1 MSGDGMLPNS
11 NSALRQT
18 LCFVKL
24 TPASFL
30 KSGKAPSPRSA
41 TSPGDRACQGP
52 EQDHGGSNQLKH
64 RAGAKSRPERT
75 GPIMAVQRD
84 RDRGP
89 PPPPTPPPAVAP
101 PDTGRRG

>member
-1 MSGDGMLPNS
+1 MLPNS

-18 LCFVKL
+18 LCSVKL

-52 EQDHGGSNQLKH
+52 EQDD
-64 RAGAKSRPERT
+64 ART
-75 GPIMAVQRD
+75 RHQ
-84 RDRGP
+84 P
-89 PPPPTPPPAVAP
+89 PNHAR
-101 PDTGRRG
+101 RRGCAHDGRLRWSGLLTAPGASGFL

>member
-1 MSGDGMLPNS
+1 MLPNS

-30 KSGKAPSPRSA
+30 KSGKAPSPRFA

-75 GPIMAVQRD
+75 GPIMAVQAIDD
-84 RDRGP
+84 RARHQP
-89 PPPPTPPPAVAP
+89 PNVAAVVAL
-101 PDTGRRG
+101 TTAG

>member
-1 MSGDGMLPNS
+1 MLPNS

-30 KSGKAPSPRSA
+30 KSEKAPSPRSA
-41 TSPGDRACQGP
+41 TSPGDGACQGP

-75 GPIMAVQRD
+75 GPIMAVQAIDD
-84 RDRGP
+84 RTRHQP
-89 PPPPTPPPAVAP
+89 PNPAAVVAP
-101 PDTGRRG
+101 TTAG